1 MTNLDSLPFSDD
13 INIGLGIAV
22 KTYLDDHMKLL
33 DQSPE
38 AAKQSYAEKFLPND
52 VNIAED
58 FDVAFNFFD
67 ALYEGVKTLGSEIP
81 EKDKKSWD
89 SAKEYLAKRR

>member
-1 MTNLDSLPFSDD
+1 LTSLPFSRD

-22 KTYLDDHMKLL
+22 KTYLDDHIKLP

-38 AAKQSYAEKFLPND
+38 AAKKSYADQFLPHH
-52 VNIAED
+52 VNISED
-58 FDVAFNFFD
+58 FDVAFSFFD
-67 ALYEGVKTLGSEIP
+67 ALHEGIKTLGSEVS
-81 EKDKKSWD
+81 EKDKMAWN